1 MLPRAGTWLPS
12 GAVDAALAAVNAAL
26 EAGVPAAWAHLAGDA
41 GNLNHGDPLATLTL
55 TDRASGMGRLLV
67 LRRTLLERLAFHF
80 GSCVPTADA
89 MVVAELRSSAVA
101 GVVRGGTRVSAGG
114 SASGATASGSLR
126 ASYW

>member
-1 MLPRAGTWLPS
+1 MLTP
-12 GAVDAALAAVNAAL
+12 
-26 EAGVPAAWAHLAGDA
+26 
-41 GNLNHGDPLATLTL
+41 

-67 LRRTLLERLAFHF
+67 LRHAVLDRLAFHF

-101 GVVRGGTRVSAGG
+101 GMARAGAGVSARG
-114 SASGATASGSLR
+114 SASSTTSSGSLR